1 MNLRSFYRINYP
13 EDDRP
18 ALLVEGEPLEIL
30 DISETGVRFVC
41 PDELPLGKS
50 TITASIEFRDRT
62 RCAVQGKVYR
72 RDEVAGTAVLR
83 LMVGIPPE
91 RMMAEQR
98 GLIVRHGRDWQA
110 RPTVAASS
118 AAIKPPPAV
127 DDAPDAREAER
138 KHYRV
143 HYQRV
148 GRPRLVLHDETYA
161 VNDVSEYGV
170 RFACPPEFEPQLGIL
185 QASIH
190 FDDGASFRIVGQML
204 RHDPAQGSCVLRLH
218 RGLPSERIAAEQRE
232 QIQRR
237 RASARH
243 GSDLEAAHTLFDETS
258 GASGPL
264 AARTPRPP
272 PVAPS
277 SAYPPPLRAS
287 TPPPPYAASKS
298 TPPPPYAASKSTP
311 PPPYAASKST
321 PPPPRADTLDEA
333 LRSLRVRANQRSQER
348 VVYPAVLRPLLT
360 IASSTYAIVDLA
372 PRGVRFAAGEPALA
386 TGAYLRASMKCL
398 SDGVTIAISGLVVR
412 TDPDGSSVLKLDRP
426 LPWLRL
432 LAEQKAI
439 DEARER

>member
-1 MNLRSFYRINYP
+1 MNLRRFYRINYP

-62 RCAVQGKVYR
+62 RCAVRGKVYR

-98 GLIVRHGRDWQA
+98 GLIVRHGRDWQS
-110 RPTVAASS
+110 RPTDAASS
-118 AAIKPPPAV
+118 AAMKPPPAV
-127 DDAPDAREAER
+127 GAAPDTREPER

-143 HYQRV
+143 HYPRV

-170 RFACPPEFEPQLGIL
+170 RFACPTEFEPQLGIL

-190 FDDGASFRIVGQML
+190 FDDGASFRIVGQIL

-218 RGLPSERIAAEQRE
+218 RGLPSERIAAEQRA

-243 GSDLEAAHTLFDETS
+243 GSDLEAAQTLFDEAS

-264 AARTPRPP
+264 AARTPIPP

-311 PPPYAASKST
+311 PPP
-321 PPPPRADTLDEA
+321 RVDTLDEA
-333 LRSLRVRANQRSQER
+333 LRSLRVRANRRSQER
-348 VVYPAVLRPLLT
+348 VAYPAVLRPLLT
-360 IASSTYAIVDLA
+360 IANSTYAIVDLA